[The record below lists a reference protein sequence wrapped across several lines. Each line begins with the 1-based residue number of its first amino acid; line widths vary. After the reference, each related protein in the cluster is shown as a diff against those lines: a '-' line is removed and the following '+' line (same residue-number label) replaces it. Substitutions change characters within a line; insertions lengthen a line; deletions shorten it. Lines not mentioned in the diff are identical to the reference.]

1 MSPEVKKN
9 LFVIAGMP
17 VLLALAFVLVLVGGQ
32 VGAFFLIKLLS
43 IFGIL

>member
-1 MSPEVKKN
+1 MRPEVKKN

-17 VLLALAFVLVLVGGQ
+17 ALLALAVVLVVGGGHL
-32 VGAFFLIKLLS
+32 GAFFLIKLLT